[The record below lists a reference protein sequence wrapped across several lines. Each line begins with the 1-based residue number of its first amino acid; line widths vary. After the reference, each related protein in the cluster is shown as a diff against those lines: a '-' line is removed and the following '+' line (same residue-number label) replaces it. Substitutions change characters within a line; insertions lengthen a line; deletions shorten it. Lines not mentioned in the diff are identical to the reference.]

1 MPADSG
7 LQNGHKSVIN
17 HKQKGKYMRKKTKR
31 TQYKPFDLSSWNFVI
46 FLTLTLIL
54 IVTILT
60 AMKQTALDVRIR
72 AGLACPD
79 VSKSL
84 PRPEDCPGGK
94 WAYSRDFRGC
104 PMFVCEQ

>member
-1 MPADSG
+1 M
-7 LQNGHKSVIN
+7 
-17 HKQKGKYMRKKTKR
+17 KQKKTIR
-31 TQYKPFDLSSWNFVI
+31 RGNPTDLSSWNFVI
-46 FLTLTLIL
+46 FLTLTLIM

-60 AMKQTALDVRIR
+60 VMQKTALDVRIR

-79 VSKSL
+79 VSKNL

-94 WAYSRDFRGC
+94 WSYNRDFRGC